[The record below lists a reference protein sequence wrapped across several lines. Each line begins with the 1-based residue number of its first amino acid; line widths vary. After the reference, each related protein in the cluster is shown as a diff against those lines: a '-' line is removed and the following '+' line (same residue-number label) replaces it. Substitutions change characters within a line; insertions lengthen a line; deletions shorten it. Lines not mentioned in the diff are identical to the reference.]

1 MKKIILSVAC
11 LAVAIC
17 ITVAVGCKKKNNDP
31 APSTTCSTCAS
42 TPDAKAANDNS
53 SHGIYKGII
62 VVSSGTIKFDIMN
75 TDSSIKAYMVIDGES
90 ITLTSSG
97 LTGTGTATAIFN
109 GTMNAGPVSITLTVN
124 ENGGS
129 PTITAL
135 SIPGHPNATLTII
148 KETSTNLVKCY
159 EGTYT
164 NATSGKNG
172 TFDLTLSTAQK
183 VWIAQTRE
191 EGATQSGQVGGTVD
205 GNTIKFD
212 DGAGASGTATLTDQK
227 ISDGTWKNTRV
238 PENGTWKATR
248 TL

>member
-1 MKKIILSVAC
+1 
-11 LAVAIC
+11 
-17 ITVAVGCKKKNNDP
+17 
-31 APSTTCSTCAS
+31 
-42 TPDAKAANDNS
+42 
-53 SHGIYKGII
+53 
-62 VVSSGTIKFDIMN
+62 MN
-75 TDSSIKAYMVIDGES
+75 TDSTLKAYMVIDGES
-90 ITLTSSG
+90 VTLTANGLNGSSPV
-97 LTGTGTATAIFN
+97 TAIF
-109 GTMNAGPVSITLTVN
+109 TCSMNAGPVSITLLVN
-124 ENGGS
+124 DNGGS
-129 PTITAL
+129 PTITAM

-164 NATSGKNG
+164 NATTGKNG

-191 EGATQSGQVGGTVD
+191 DGATQSGQVGGTVD

-212 DGAGASGTATLTDQK
+212 DGAGASGNATLTDQK
-227 ISDGTWKNTRV
+227 ISDGTWKNARV